1 MWISNE
7 TYNINKFIKKL
18 LISIWK
24 NKETRVKN
32 QWSTGGKTVNNVCKT
47 SLQHARKQ
55 CTTFEKPV
63 NMWMCVSKLFAVLTV
78 ISLDWLVV
86 KKKECPFLNPTP
98 QCGLQNGTCF
108 TGDVPCPPGL
118 ICRIDNTCEAKC
130 TQPALKDGKNYNKII
145 IIILNFVGDKVQ
157 GLTMAGILCC
167 ISLPGGVL
175 VIELRPLL
183 VLWFKSITVWLH
195 L

>member
-98 QCGLQNGTCF
+98 SCNVTLNGTCF
-108 TGDVPCPPGL
+108 TGDAACPPGL
-118 ICRIDNTCEAKC
+118 MCCVDNTCEAKC
-130 TQPALKDGKNYNKII
+130 TLPALDDGKNLKAPLFLLGLFGGGTVPHYSSP
-145 IIILNFVGDKVQ
+145 LN
-157 GLTMAGILCC
+157 
-167 ISLPGGVL
+167 LP
-175 VIELRPLL
+175 RFLL
-183 VLWFKSITVWLH
+183 V
-195 L
+195 